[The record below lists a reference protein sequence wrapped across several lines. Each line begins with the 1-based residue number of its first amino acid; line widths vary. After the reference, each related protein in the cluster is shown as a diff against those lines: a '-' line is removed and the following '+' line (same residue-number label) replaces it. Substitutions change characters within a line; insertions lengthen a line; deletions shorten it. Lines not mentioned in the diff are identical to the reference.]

1 MPHTKSAVKRGR
13 QSQERRARNRSALKR
28 IKTQQNRLLEA
39 LKSGDTAKITAE
51 INLAQKIIDQAA
63 AKGVIHKNNANRK
76 KAHIARLNK
85 KALATKS

>member
-1 MPHTKSAVKRGR
+1 MPHTKSAGKRGR
-13 QSQERRARNRSALKR
+13 QSQERRARNRAVLKR
-28 IKTQQNRLLEA
+28 IKTHEKRLIEA
-39 LKSGDTAKITAE
+39 LQSGNATTIAAE

-85 KALATKS
+85 RALAAKS